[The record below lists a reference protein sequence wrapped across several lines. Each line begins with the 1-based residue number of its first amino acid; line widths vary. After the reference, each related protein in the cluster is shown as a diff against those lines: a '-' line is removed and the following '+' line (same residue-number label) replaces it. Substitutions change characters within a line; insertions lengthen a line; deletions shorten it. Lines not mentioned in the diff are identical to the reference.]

1 MSVTAT
7 ELKLNLGKYLKLAQ
21 SEDVLVTK
29 NGKVVVKLTNPNQ
42 DRMDIV
48 NSLYG
53 MLSADTSLEDAR
65 LERLRGL

>member
-1 MSVTAT
+1 MSITAT

-53 MLSADTSLEDAR
+53 MISADASLEEAR
-65 LERLRGL
+65 LERIRGL